1 MTAQRVRGAGNRA
14 GIQLVKWT
22 AEGFEEMTVRIVRVF
37 GDVWHTLV
45 AGDMSVS
52 LKEHSKA
59 VNQGGT
65 ADKLII
71 RP

>member
-1 MTAQRVRGAGNRA
+1 MCISQSILRRV
-14 GIQLVKWT
+14 GIRELPGICGYPAKCAAV
-22 AEGFEEMTVRIVRVF
+22 V
-37 GDVWHTLV
+37 
-45 AGDMSVS
+45 
-52 LKEHSKA
+52 A

>member
-1 MTAQRVRGAGNRA
+1 MDRRGLRGK
-14 GIQLVKWT
+14 ILQVS
-22 AEGFEEMTVRIVRVF
+22 E
-37 GDVWHTLV
+37 DVWHTLV
-45 AGDMSVS
+45 AEDMSVS